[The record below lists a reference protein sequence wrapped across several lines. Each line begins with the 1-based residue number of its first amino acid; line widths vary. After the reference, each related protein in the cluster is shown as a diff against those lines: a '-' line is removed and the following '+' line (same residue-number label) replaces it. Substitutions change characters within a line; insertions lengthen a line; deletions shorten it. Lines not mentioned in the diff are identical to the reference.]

1 MLNDRN
7 CFASEMLTPKRVN
20 GLGESMFNNSDGAG
34 ETRETLGGVTI
45 RVEGP
50 DGAGA
55 VTVSV
60 TWTGRETGDWF
71 GKGTIHA
78 VAV

>member
-1 MLNDRN
+1 
-7 CFASEMLTPKRVN
+7 
-20 GLGESMFNNSDGAG
+20 MFNNSGSAG

-50 DGAGA
+50 DGAGV

-60 TWTGRETGDWF
+60 TWTGRATGDWF
-71 GKGTIHA
+71 GK
-78 VAV
+78 VAIQTVPV